1 MVAQSDKSCKI
12 HNHIQEEI
20 VTVFAYVFI
29 GLAVGI
35 ALFQIVLALGAPLGE
50 FTLGGK
56 YPGKL
61 PGKLRVAALFQ
72 IVILFIFTAMIA
84 SKAGIAFGSLH
95 GVARI
100 GAWVVFAFFVPGSIL
115 NLSSPSK
122 KEKLVMGPLNI
133 IALVCAFMVAIQ

>member
-1 MVAQSDKSCKI
+1 
-12 HNHIQEEI
+12 
-20 VTVFAYVFI
+20 VTVFAFVFI

-35 ALFQIVLALGAPLGE
+35 AVFQIVLALGAPLGE
-50 FTLGGK
+50 YTLGGK

-72 IVILFIFTAMIA
+72 IAILFIFTVMIV
-84 SKAGIAFGSLH
+84 SKAGIAFGSLY

-100 GAWVVFAFFVPGSIL
+100 GAWVVFAFFIPGSIL

-122 KEKLVMGPLNI
+122 KERLVMGPLNI
-133 IALVCAFMVAIQ
+133 VALICSFMVAIL